1 MSHPLKRAFLASA
14 AAVIAVTLAA
24 CGSSTESSSSSSSA
38 AASSGSEVSSGGGTA
53 SSDAAASSGAT
64 ADAFPVS
71 ITNAFGTTEIPA
83 APERVAVIGYT
94 EGDTVL
100 ALGTVPVSFYEFAFP
115 GEVGGPWAT
124 DLLAGETPLVLKG
137 ELNVE
142 QIASLQPDLIIG
154 LNQALTQQQYDQLSV
169 IAPTLARPV
178 EYTDYGVPPMVQA
191 QLIGQSLGKSAEIE
205 ALGAEVQTSIDDARA
220 ANPELEG
227 KTVSVV
233 WPTPDGSWFAYSTTD
248 PRVQLMESLGMVQ
261 SPTIAALGTDAF
273 YHTISAENTAQ
284 IDADVIVVLD
294 VNAQQATVEADPVF
308 NALTAA
314 KDGKV
319 VWVTDPNVIGA
330 FSYAS
335 VLSLPYALDALV
347 PELAAV
353 VSGGAATPSS
363 GAVATTTG

>member
-1 MSHPLKRAFLASA
+1 M
-14 AAVIAVTLAA
+14 
-24 CGSSTESSSSSSSA
+24 
-38 AASSGSEVSSGGGTA
+38 
-53 SSDAAASSGAT
+53 
-64 ADAFPVS
+64 
-71 ITNAFGTTEIPA
+71 
-83 APERVAVIGYT
+83 IGYT

-124 DLLAGETPLVLKG
+124 ELLAGETPLVLKG

-169 IAPTLARPV
+169 IAPTLARPA

-191 QLIGQSLGKSAEIE
+191 QLIGQALGKSAEIE

-220 ANPELEG
+220 ANPEFEG

-248 PRVQLMESLGMVQ
+248 PRVQLMESFGMVQ

-294 VNAQQATVEADPVF
+294 VNGSRPP
-308 NALTAA
+308 
-314 KDGKV
+314 
-319 VWVTDPNVIGA
+319 WRPIR
-330 FSYAS
+330 
-335 VLSLPYALDALV
+335 
-347 PELAAV
+347 
-353 VSGGAATPSS
+353 SS
-363 GAVATTTG
+363 TR